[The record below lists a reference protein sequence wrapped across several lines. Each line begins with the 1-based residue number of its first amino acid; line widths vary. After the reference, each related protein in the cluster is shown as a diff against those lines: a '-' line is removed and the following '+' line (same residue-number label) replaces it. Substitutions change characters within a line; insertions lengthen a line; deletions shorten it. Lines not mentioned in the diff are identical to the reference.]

1 MIYYK
6 VGNYVYS
13 EARVEIVISKAENGI
28 TVKEWLYKNKI
39 SHALVTRLKR
49 IEGGITVNGEH
60 ATVRRVLCEGDV
72 LTLAANDRPEEQN
85 ESLIPTK
92 MPLDI
97 IYEDDDIIAVNKP
110 YDMATHP
117 SIGHFEDTLANGLA
131 YYFSS
136 KNIPFIFRAI
146 NRLDRDT
153 SGVVLVAKNQ
163 MSAARLATEMQA
175 GEIKKTYIA
184 VLGGVLCPESGEI
197 DKPIRRKQASIITRE
212 ACDISAPGAK
222 NALTS
227 YQTLAACSGASVVR
241 ARPQTGRTH
250 QLRVHFSYMG
260 APIVGDGMYGTAET
274 CPSELDK
281 MMTRHALHAASL
293 EFMLGGRR
301 VCLEAALPED
311 MAALVRHIEKSEDKR

>member
-1 MIYYK
+1 MVYYK
-6 VGNYVYS
+6 VDNCLCW
-13 EARVEIVISKAENGI
+13 EARVDIVISKAEDGI

-49 IEGGITVNGEH
+49 IENGITVNGEH
-60 ATVRRVLCEGDV
+60 ATVRRVLSAGDV
-72 LTLAANDRPEEQN
+72 LCLAADDRPEELN
-85 ESLIPTK
+85 DSLVPTK

-97 IYEDDDIIAVNKP
+97 IFEDDDIIAVNKP

-136 KNIPFIFRAI
+136 QNIPFVFRAI

-163 MSAARLATEMQA
+163 MSAARLAAEMQA
-175 GEIKKTYIA
+175 GNIKKTYIA
-184 VLGGVLCPESGEI
+184 VVGGILTPESGVI

-227 YQTLAACSGASVVR
+227 YHTLVAGASASVVR
-241 ARPQTGRTH
+241 AQPQTGRTH
-250 QLRVHFSYMG
+250 QLRVHFAHMG
-260 APIVGDGMYGTAET
+260 APIVGDGMYGTAEV
-274 CPSELDK
+274 CPTELDK

-293 EFMLGGRR
+293 EFTLGGRS
-301 VCLEAALPED
+301 VCLEAKLPDD
-311 MAALVRHIEKSEDKR
+311 MAALIRRIEKTEDMR